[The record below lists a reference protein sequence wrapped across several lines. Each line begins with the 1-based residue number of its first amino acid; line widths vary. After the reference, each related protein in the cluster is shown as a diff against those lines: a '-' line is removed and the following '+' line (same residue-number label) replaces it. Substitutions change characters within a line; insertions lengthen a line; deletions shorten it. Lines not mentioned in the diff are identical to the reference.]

1 MRVAATAAAM
11 VLLLLSGAAAAENL
25 KIEPFD
31 EASRHPDFL
40 AFRTNFLEAV
50 RGRDLAAVLAAT
62 APDVKVWNDEKGD
75 GIRTLERQLAGGWSG
90 ADADAYW
97 AQLEDA
103 LALGGGF
110 LKDGSFC
117 APYVYVASLPV
128 PSTGF
133 SEAFIT
139 HARVKLYS
147 KPTEDSAVIGRL
159 SYAVAPIAA
168 WIDRDWVKI
177 ALADGGFGYLSR
189 RDFRIKGD
197 YHACFQPEPEGWRMT
212 VFTVGE

>member
-1 MRVAATAAAM
+1 MRLAATAAAM
-11 VLLLLSGAAAAENL
+11 GLLLFAGVAAAENL

-31 EASRHPDFL
+31 EASRYPDFL

-50 RGRDLAAVLAAT
+50 KDRDLAAVLAAT

-75 GIRTLERQLAGGWSG
+75 GVRTLERQLTDGWSG
-90 ADADAYW
+90 ADAKAYW
-97 AQLEDA
+97 AQLEGA
-103 LALGGGF
+103 LAFGGGF

-117 APYVYVASLPV
+117 APYVYVAPLPV

-139 HARVKLYS
+139 RAGAKLYG
-147 KPTEDSAVIGRL
+147 KPTEDSAVLGRL

-168 WIDRDWVKI
+168 WVDRDWAKI

-197 YHACFQPEPEGWRMT
+197 YHACFRSEPEGWRMT